1 MRFSIS
7 KESITPTWSVNMGGF
22 SARTEKSQGVH
33 DDLYSKCLMLDDD
46 RTKCLII
53 TLDLVG
59 VDRFFAEEIKGKI
72 EALFSIKKKDVLLS
86 CIHTHSGPSTYP
98 FPSFPSKPEKE
109 YLEFL
114 MKKIIIN
121 VQNTIAEAQE
131 GTVEVDTGETYI
143 GMNRR
148 KKEGNEIIIGP
159 NYTGGVDRNLTV
171 AIIKDKNDNVRVVL
185 FNCGCH
191 PTVMSSANLFLSAD
205 FPGATCKYIE
215 NVFPKSIAIFLQG
228 AGGDVNPAILA
239 ADEKY
244 RECSFSDV
252 DLTGRILANDVI
264 NITRQQMKK
273 VDISIND
280 SIEEIKLPLAEPDTE
295 VFKDLCGQANVVR
308 KEYAEKMLQLIASGT
323 VLCSETGFQAGIL
336 NLAHEFRIVA
346 LEGEIC
352 HEIGMEICRIF
363 ETGNTMI
370 SGYSNGIISYI
381 PTAEILKEGG
391 YEAKANCITYGI
403 HSRFA
408 ANTSDVI
415 VDNIKH
421 QLPGSHNI

>member
-1 MRFSIS
+1 MRFSVS
-7 KESITPTWSVNMGGF
+7 KECITPNWPVNMGGF

-33 DDLYSKCLMLDDD
+33 DDLYSKCLMLDDGKS
-46 RTKCLII
+46 KCLII

-59 VDRFFAEEIKGKI
+59 VDRFFVEKIKEKI
-72 EALFSIKKKDVLLS
+72 EVLFAIKKKDILLS

-98 FPSFPSKPEKE
+98 FPSFPSKPERE
-109 YLEFL
+109 YMEFI
-114 MKKIIIN
+114 MRKIIMN

-131 GTVEVDTGETYI
+131 GTAEVGTGETYI

-148 KKEGNEIIIGP
+148 KKEGSEIVIGP
-159 NYTGGVDRNLTV
+159 NCTGGVDRNLTV
-171 AIIKDKNDNVRVVL
+171 ATIKDKKDNIRVVL

-191 PTVMSSANLFLSAD
+191 PTIMNSANLLLSAD
-205 FPGATCKYIE
+205 YPGAACKYLE
-215 NVFPKSIAIFLQG
+215 DAFPNSTAVFLQG
-228 AGGDVNPAILA
+228 AGGDINPAILA
-239 ADEKY
+239 NGEKY
-244 RECSFSDV
+244 RNCSFSDV

-264 NITRQQMKK
+264 NITRHKMKK

-280 SIEEIKLPLAEPDTE
+280 SIEEIELPLAEPNAA
-295 VFKDLCGQANVVR
+295 VFKDLYEHSNGTR

-323 VLCSETGFQAGIL
+323 VLSRETDLQIAIF
-336 NLAHEFRIVA
+336 NLACEFRIVA

-352 HEIGMEICRIF
+352 HNIGMEICKIF
-363 ETGNTMI
+363 KTGCTMV

-408 ANTSDVI
+408 ANAADVI
-415 VDNIKH
+415 VDWLKH
-421 QLPGSHNI
+421 KLPGSHNI